1 MSTIELVNISK
12 SFGKTTVVDGID
24 LSIADG
30 EFIVLVG
37 PSGCGKT
44 TTLRMIA
51 GLERPTSGDILIDG
65 KSVVSLPPQKRD
77 LAMVFQNYALY
88 SHYTVAKNLAYPLKS
103 QGVPKAEI
111 ATKVQSTAQMLGLTH
126 VLDRRPGQLSGGQR
140 QRVALGR
147 AIIREPLAFLMDE
160 PLSNLDAALRVDM
173 RKEIIQLSDRLS
185 STVVYVTHDQVE
197 AMTMADRVVVM
208 YGGRI
213 QQLGTPEEVF
223 ERPANRFVAGFIGTP
238 RMNFFEASV
247 SNGGTVTVEGSTFTA
262 AGSIPKS
269 PGAEVI
275 LGIRPEALKLD
286 PSGPLEIRVTLT
298 ENLGSETLAY
308 GMLGSQECLLLV
320 PTRNAPR
327 SGESVR
333 VACDPADL
341 HIFEPGELGER
352 ITVGA

>member
-1 MSTIELVNISK
+1 MSTIELVNICK

-24 LSIADG
+24 LSINDG
-30 EFIVLVG
+30 EFLVLVG

-44 TTLRMIA
+44 TSLRMIA

-65 KSVVSLPPQKRD
+65 KSVVDMPPQKRD

-88 SHYTVAKNLAYPLKS
+88 SHYTVFKNLAYPLKA
-103 QGVPKAEI
+103 QGMAKSDI
-111 ATKVQSTAQMLGLTH
+111 AAKVTSTAEMLGLGH

-223 ERPANRFVAGFIGTP
+223 ERPTNRFVAGFIGTP
-238 RMNFFEASV
+238 RMNFFDAAAAGGSTVSVGTTSLSV
-247 SNGGTVTVEGSTFTA
+247 SGNVPLVSGS
-262 AGSIPKS
+262 P
-269 PGAEVI
+269 VV
-275 LGIRPEALKLD
+275 LGVRPEAMKLD
-286 PSGPLEIRVTLT
+286 PSGPLSIVITLT

-308 GMLGSQECLLLV
+308 GLLDGQECLLLI
-320 PTRNAPR
+320 PTKSAPG
-327 SGESVR
+327 SGDSVR
-333 VACDPADL
+333 VSCDPADL
-341 HIFEPGELGER
+341 HLFQPGELGER
-352 ITVGA
+352 IAL

>member
-1 MSTIELVNISK
+1 MSAIDLVQISK
-12 SFGKTTVVDGID
+12 SFGSTTVVDGID
-24 LSIADG
+24 LAIADG
-30 EFIVLVG
+30 EFVVLVG

-51 GLERPTSGDILIDG
+51 GLERPTSGDIRIDDT
-65 KSVVSLPPQKRD
+65 SVVQLPPQKRD

-88 SHYTVAKNLAYPLKS
+88 SHYTVAKNLAYPLKAR
-103 QGVPKAEI
+103 GVPKTEI
-111 ATKVQSTAQMLGLTH
+111 AEKVQATADMLGLGQ
-126 VLDRRPGQLSGGQR
+126 VLRRRPGQLSGGQR

-173 RKEIIQLSDRLS
+173 RKEIIQLANRLG

-208 YGGRI
+208 YDGRI

-238 RMNFFEASV
+238 RMNFLESSV
-247 SNGGTVTVEGSTFTA
+247 TADGNLDVEGSIVSAGA
-262 AGSIPKS
+262 AISKKAG
-269 PGAEVI
+269 ETVV
-275 LGIRPEALKLD
+275 LGVRPEALAID
-286 PSGPLEIRVTLT
+286 PQGPLHMTVTLT

-308 GMLGSQECLLLV
+308 GQVRQQECLLLS
-320 PTRNAPR
+320 PTRLAPR
-327 SGESVR
+327 EGDGIRMSCEPVDMHVFESG
-333 VACDPADL
+333 DL
-341 HIFEPGELGER
+341 GKR
-352 ITVGA
+352 IAGGS

>member
-12 SFGKTTVVDGID
+12 EFGKTTVVDGID

-88 SHYTVAKNLAYPLKS
+88 SHYSVAKNLAYPLKS
-103 QGVPKAEI
+103 QGTPKSEI
-111 ATKVQSTAQMLGLTH
+111 ATKVQATAQMLGLTH

-247 SNGGTVTVEGSTFTA
+247 GGGGNVVVEGSNFTA

-269 PGAEVI
+269 AGASVI
-275 LGIRPEALKLD
+275 LGVRPEALKLD
-286 PSGPLEIRVTLT
+286 PAGPLEIKVTLT

-308 GMLGSQECLLLV
+308 GMLGNQECLLLV

-327 SGESVR
+327 SGASVR
-333 VACDPADL
+333 VSCDPADL
-341 HIFEPGELGER
+341 HLFEPGELGER

>member
-1 MSTIELVNISK
+1 MSTIDLMEISK

-51 GLERPTSGDILIDG
+51 GLERPTSGDIKIDG
-65 KSVVSLPPQKRD
+65 ESVVELPPQKRD

-88 SHYTVAKNLAYPLKS
+88 SHYTVAKNLAYPLKAR
-103 QGVPKAEI
+103 GMPKAEI
-111 ATKVQSTAQMLGLTH
+111 SAKVEATADMLGLGQ
-126 VLDRRPGQLSGGQR
+126 VLRRRPGQLSGGQR

-173 RKEIIQLSDRLS
+173 RKEIIQLADRLG

-208 YGGRI
+208 FDGQI
-213 QQLGTPEEVF
+213 QQLGTPKEVF
-223 ERPANRFVAGFIGTP
+223 ERPNNRFVAGFIGTP
-238 RMNFFEASV
+238 RMNFFDA
-247 SNGGTVTVEGSTFTA
+247 TVTNDGGLDIEGAVISVGGGVPKV
-262 AGSIPKS
+262 AGDH
-269 PGAEVI
+269 VV
-275 LGIRPEALKLD
+275 LGVRPEAMVLD
-286 PSGPLEIRVTLT
+286 PAGPLEFAVTLT
-298 ENLGSETLAY
+298 ENLGSETLTY
-308 GMLGSQECLLLV
+308 GQVGSQECLLLV
-320 PTRNAPR
+320 PTRLAPAAGDR
-327 SGESVR
+327 IR
-333 VACDPADL
+333 VSSEIVDM
-341 HIFEPGELGER
+341 HVFEPGNLGER
-352 ITVGA
+352 IVVGA

>member
-12 SFGKTTVVDGID
+12 AFGKTTVVDGID
-24 LSIADG
+24 LSIQDG
-30 EFIVLVG
+30 EFLVLVG

-51 GLERPTSGDILIDG
+51 GLERPTSGDIQING

-88 SHYTVAKNLAYPLKS
+88 SHYTVARNLAYPLKA
-103 QGVPKAEI
+103 QGMAKSDIKAR
-111 ATKVQSTAQMLGLTH
+111 VQSTAEMLGLDH

-173 RKEIIQLSDRLS
+173 RKEIIQLSDRLK

-208 YGGRI
+208 YGGKI

-223 ERPANRFVAGFIGTP
+223 EKPANRFVAGFIGTP
-238 RMNFFEASV
+238 RMNFFDAQVGSGAS
-247 SNGGTVTVEGSTFTA
+247 VTVEGASVGLPGVA
-262 AGSIPKS
+262 AKS
-269 PGAEVI
+269 AGDSVV

-286 PSGPLEIRVTLT
+286 PAGSLEVAVTLT

-308 GMLGSQECLLLV
+308 GQLGQQECWMV
-320 PTRNAPR
+320 IPTRSAPR
-327 SGESVR
+327 SGDVVR
-333 VACDPADL
+333 LTCDPIDVHL
-341 HIFEPGELGER
+341 FEPGELGER
-352 ITVGA
+352 IAVQA

>member
-12 SFGKTTVVDGID
+12 AFGKTTVVDGID
-24 LSIADG
+24 LSINDG
-30 EFIVLVG
+30 EFLVLVG

-44 TTLRMIA
+44 TSLRMIA

-65 KSVVSLPPQKRD
+65 KSVVDLPPQKRD

-88 SHYTVAKNLAYPLKS
+88 SHYTVFKNLAYPLKA
-103 QGVPKAEI
+103 QGVSKAEI
-111 ATKVQSTAQMLGLTH
+111 ATKVQSTAEMLGLGQ
-126 VLDRRPGQLSGGQR
+126 VLSRRPGQLSGGQR

-173 RKEIIQLSDRLS
+173 RKEIIQLADRLS

-213 QQLGTPEEVF
+213 QQLGTPSEVF
-223 ERPANRFVAGFIGTP
+223 ERPVNRFVAGFIGTP
-238 RMNFFEASV
+238 RMNFLDAV
-247 SNGGTVTVEGSTFTA
+247 VAGGSTVNIGSA
-262 AGSIPKS
+262 SMNVAGNVPLNPGS
-269 PGAEVI
+269 PVV
-275 LGIRPEALKLD
+275 LGVRPEAMKVD
-286 PSGPLEIRVTLT
+286 PSGPLSVTITLT

-308 GMLGSQECLLLV
+308 GVVEGQECLLLV
-320 PTRNAPR
+320 PSRSAPR
-327 SGESVR
+327 SGDTVR
-333 VACDPADL
+333 VACDPSDL
-341 HIFEPGELGER
+341 HLFEPGELGDR
-352 ITVGA
+352 VALQA

>member
-12 SFGKTTVVDGID
+12 TFGKTSVVDGID
-24 LSIADG
+24 LSINDG
-30 EFIVLVG
+30 EFLVLVG

-44 TTLRMIA
+44 TSLRMIA

-65 KSVVSLPPQKRD
+65 KSVVNLPPQKRD

-88 SHYTVAKNLAYPLKS
+88 SHYTVYKNLAYPLKA
-103 QGVPKAEI
+103 QGVPKAEV
-111 ATKVQSTAQMLGLTH
+111 ATKVQSTAEMLGLGQ
-126 VLDRRPGQLSGGQR
+126 VLGRRPGQLSGGQR

-173 RKEIIQLSDRLS
+173 RKEIIQLADRLS

-213 QQLGTPEEVF
+213 QQLGTPAEVF
-223 ERPANRFVAGFIGTP
+223 ERPVNRFVAGFIGTP
-238 RMNFFEASV
+238 RMNFFDAV
-247 SNGGTVTVEGSTFTA
+247 VTGGSTVNI
-262 AGSIPKS
+262 GSASMNVSGNVP
-269 PGAEVI
+269 
-275 LGIRPEALKLD
+275 LGSGSSVVLGVRPEAMKVD
-286 PSGPLEIRVTLT
+286 PSGPLSVTITLT

-308 GMLGSQECLLLV
+308 GVVEGQECLLLV
-320 PTRNAPR
+320 PSRSAPR
-327 SGESVR
+327 SGDTVR
-333 VACDPADL
+333 VACDPSDL
-341 HIFEPGELGER
+341 HLFEPGELGDR
-352 ITVGA
+352 VALQA

>member
-51 GLERPTSGDILIDG
+51 GLERPTAGDILIDG
-65 KSVVSLPPQKRD
+65 TSVVSLPPQKRD

-111 ATKVQSTAQMLGLTH
+111 ASKVQATAEMLGLSH

-208 YGGRI
+208 FGGRI

-247 SNGGTVTVEGSTFTA
+247 SGGATVSVDGCAFTV
-262 AGSIPKS
+262 AGSVPMS
-269 PGAEVI
+269 PGAPVV
-275 LGIRPEALKLD
+275 LGVRPEALKLD
-286 PSGPLEIRVTLT
+286 PSGPLQIAITLT

-308 GMLGSQECLLLV
+308 GQLGTQECWLV
-320 PTRNAPR
+320 IPTRSAPR
-327 SGESVR
+327 SGDTVR
-333 VACDPADL
+333 VSYDPADL
-341 HIFEPGELGER
+341 HLFEPGDLGER
-352 ITVGA
+352 IALGA